1 MNYTKRLIGT
11 FVFASALVTSSVF
24 LNTFIAQARPSAR
37 TIMNAGEAV
46 TDWFRRNSD
55 DINISVPKKIKVK
68 GKTVTGVYN
77 RLVQDRNG
85 QVYCLG
91 QAQYSDGSYSEPY
104 YSESSSCSQ

>member
-1 MNYTKRLIGT
+1 MNYTKRLISN
-11 FVFASALVTSSVF
+11 FVFASALVTSSAF
-24 LNTFIAQARPSAR
+24 FYTPIAQARPSAR
-37 TIMNAGEAV
+37 TIMNAGEVV

-77 RLVQDRNG
+77 RLVKDRNG
-85 QVYCLG
+85 QVHCLG

-104 YSESSSCSQ
+104 YSDSYYCQQ